1 MRCEKLSVTLSL
13 EGTLVILGHSISPRG
28 AKGHETQPTEFLQ
41 ANNMVCNEVIRETGG
56 NKDVN
61 LFGSQQAAIARLR
74 YAVTQY
80 PSLVALCGP
89 GGSGVTTVLNS
100 LSANLRH
107 EAHVVRIDLSTLVPL
122 QQIVSGAKS
131 EAIVFIIDNSHLAS
145 DGMLGSASETIWKQS
160 PSASVVLGGRGRLLT
175 LLARDP
181 ALLDK
186 VLFRSVLQ
194 PVLFC
199 ETLAVV
205 QSELVGAGLMYS
217 ERVPEVI
224 HEVTAGIPKN
234 IFRLIDMVRLVGEGC
249 ASQPIEVAD
258 IEQIHERLNAAA
270 A

>member
-1 MRCEKLSVTLSL
+1 MVLEQSLSSC
-13 EGTLVILGHSISPRG
+13 GPQ
-28 AKGHETQPTEFLQ
+28 GHETQPTELLQ
-41 ANNMVCNEVIRETGG
+41 ANNMVCNEVIPEVGG
-56 NKDVN
+56 KQDVN
-61 LFGSQQAAIARLR
+61 LFRSQRAAIARLR

-100 LSANLRH
+100 LSANLRR
-107 EAHVVRIDLSTLVPL
+107 ETPVIRIDLSTVAPL
-122 QQIVSGAKS
+122 QQIVSGVKS
-131 EAIVFIIDNSHLAS
+131 ESIVFIIDNSHLAS
-145 DGMLGSASETIWKQS
+145 DGMLESVSETIWKQS
-160 PSASVVLGGRGRLLT
+160 PRASVVLGGRGRLLT

-186 VLFRSVLQ
+186 VLFRSVLH
-194 PVLFC
+194 PIPFC

-205 QSELVGAGLMYS
+205 QSQLLGGGLMYS

-234 IFRLIDMVRLVGEGC
+234 IFRLIDMVRLVGEGH
-249 ASQPIEVAD
+249 AGQPIEVAD
-258 IEQIHERLNAAA
+258 IEQIYERLHAAA

>member
-1 MRCEKLSVTLSL
+1 MVLRHSL
-13 EGTLVILGHSISPRG
+13 GSHE
-28 AKGHETQPTEFLQ
+28 AQGHETQPTELLQ
-41 ANNMVCNEVIRETGG
+41 ANGMVCNEVIPQVGG
-56 NKDVN
+56 NQDVK
-61 LFGSQQAAIARLR
+61 LFRSQQAAIARLR

-100 LSANLRH
+100 LSANLLRA
-107 EAHVVRIDLSTLVPL
+107 AHVVRIDLSTVAPL

-145 DGMLGSASETIWKQS
+145 DGMLGAVSETIWQQS

-181 ALLDK
+181 ALLDQ
-186 VLFRSVLQ
+186 VLLRSVLQ

-205 QSELVGAGLMYS
+205 QSRLVGGGLTYS
-217 ERVPEVI
+217 DGVPEVI

-234 IFRLIDMVRLVGEGC
+234 IFRLIGMVRLVGEGQ

-258 IEQIHERLNAAA
+258 IEQIHERLHAAA

>member
-1 MRCEKLSVTLSL
+1 MVMEHSL
-13 EGTLVILGHSISPRG
+13 GSRE
-28 AKGHETQPTEFLQ
+28 AQGHETQPTELLQ
-41 ANNMVCNEVIRETGG
+41 ANVMVCNEVIPQVGG
-56 NKDVN
+56 NQDVK
-61 LFGSQQAAIARLR
+61 LFRSQQAAIARLR

-100 LSANLRH
+100 LSANLLRA
-107 EAHVVRIDLSTLVPL
+107 AHVVRIDLSTVAPL

-145 DGMLGSASETIWKQS
+145 DGMLGAVSETIWKQS

-205 QSELVGAGLMYS
+205 QSQLVGGGLRYS

-234 IFRLIDMVRLVGEGC
+234 IFRLIDMVRLVGEGQ

-258 IEQIHERLNAAA
+258 IEQIHERLHAAA